1 MKEKSNHSFSGGL
14 RDGLPIGLGYLSVS
28 FAFGIFA
35 VKSGLPI
42 WAAIAISMTNLTSAG
57 QMAGVP
63 LIVAAASYMEL
74 MLAQLIINIRYSL
87 MSLSLSQKLEKSV
100 GVLGRLGI
108 SFGITD
114 EVFAVASTKDG
125 KVGTT
130 YMRGLIFIPYIGWTL
145 GTVIG
150 AVAGSLL
157 PASVQS
163 ALGIAIYGMFIAIIV
178 PAAKKSFSVF
188 AVVLMAVILS
198 CLFKWVPGLN
208 MVSDGFVIIICAVLS
223 AGIGAVLFPVKDEEV
238 SA

>member
-1 MKEKSNHSFSGGL
+1 
-14 RDGLPIGLGYLSVS
+14 
-28 FAFGIFA
+28 
-35 VKSGLPI
+35 
-42 WAAIAISMTNLTSAG
+42 MTNLTSAG

-74 MLAQLIINIRYSL
+74 ILSQLIINIRYSL
-87 MSLSLSQKLEKSV
+87 MSLSLSQKLEKRV
-100 GVLGRLGI
+100 GILGRLGI

-114 EVFAVASTKDG
+114 EVFAVASTKEG

-130 YMRGLIFIPYIGWTL
+130 YMKGLIFIPYIGWTM
-145 GTVIG
+145 GTVLG

-188 AVVLMAVILS
+188 AVVLIAVILS
-198 CLFKWVPGLN
+198 CLFRWVPGLN
-208 MVSDGFVIIICAVLS
+208 TVSDGFVIIICSVLS
-223 AGIGAVLFPVKDEEV
+223 AGIGAILFPIKEV
-238 SA
+238 SEQ

>member
-1 MKEKSNHSFSGGL
+1 MKEKCNHSFSDGI

-42 WAAIAISMTNLTSAG
+42 WAVIAISMTNLTSAG

-63 LIVAAASYMEL
+63 LIVAAATYMEL
-74 MLAQLIINIRYSL
+74 MLSQLIINIRYSL
-87 MSLSLSQKLEKSV
+87 MSLSLSQKLEKSI
-100 GVLGRLGI
+100 GVSGRLGI

-114 EVFAVASTKDG
+114 EIFAVASTKEG

-145 GTVIG
+145 GTVLG
-150 AVAGSLL
+150 AVAGSFL

-188 AVVLMAVILS
+188 VVVLIAVMLS
-198 CLFKWVPGLN
+198 CLFRWVPGLN
-208 MVSDGFVIIICAVLS
+208 MVSDGFVIIICSVIS
-223 AGIGAVLFPVKDEEV
+223 AGIGAILFPFKEV
-238 SA
+238 FEQ